1 MKEKFKIK
9 KAQAGVDNT
18 YVRKPYSLLEL
29 EKNKKKQIEEE
40 YKKKQTQL
48 KPKKENKINRDFY
61 EKENQSREA
70 NDNINRRQ
78 QQTNT
83 LGLALSPIPVFGEI
97 YNTANTIANGVVDV
111 AQGEYADVAASLI
124 PFGISKYRPKVRT
137 KDWNTLDSPKGN
149 LYGEYQTI
157 VQQQRLLNPEIKKKF
172 FEHQASIENKTSN
185 MFAKPRKDIDNRIT
199 TENYKDFVN
208 DIHNKTEY
216 DLSSVAGKQPY
227 NLGVGNYG
235 KSGMVFKDAPL
246 NPLQKDIIN
255 AHEKNHGIFAGT
267 LSDDMRKGLMSPFGG
282 IGNKAVKGYKDS
294 AQADEVLARMGQ
306 FKNAVGISDNQPFT
320 LGHLNLIRS
329 NYANKFID
337 NGISDMLSK
346 IPVGSKA
353 EKLFLENM
361 NKYAFGAAGVG
372 AMGISQQKQ
381 FGGEANMEQD
391 VVSAYIQQAGL
402 DQTQAQQL
410 MQELQALDETQ
421 LQQVLGK
428 MQQQLQ
434 SAPMQQAPQQMEEE
448 MMMQYG
454 GIPVDENGVFATGKN
469 PVVVPTR
476 GTGKIS
482 MEGVD
487 FPIDSYDAD
496 TMEYLETMQP
506 NQEYQFDGV
515 NNVLE
520 IPQAKFGIQKM
531 QTGGN
536 IAMDN
541 NRLME
546 YEYELNE
553 DESPL
558 GKKYQKKLDE
568 TFDALATDKLNVKEY
583 FKQKE
588 KLIQEYLA
596 NKHKNDKP
604 VNYLNSPKKFPVKV
618 RDFKSTPA
626 SNPTSA
632 ISTPNYSGNSPVEA
646 IGNPNLRVGDRVDTV
661 GGTPV
666 RDFGITNKNPSRT
679 GEYDFISQLQGKT
692 NRAENIGDYVSW
704 KNEWSDMIP
713 NFESKPYAEQ
723 QKLAMEWVKTNK
735 PNIYQDLKT
744 KWEAAGYKKGNSF
757 EGYLKDGMYA
767 NITSSLRPSLLN
779 DRVAPIAPIE
789 RKPTGLNTK
798 IPTTLPLADIQKKV
812 IAPTIEDD
820 SINPADAIIGKLDNR
835 DMSGRYLSNM
845 KLRNNEIKLPY
856 FQQVDLKTPQ
866 LYQQDITPYINNLY
880 TGYNAAV
887 QNIDMNSAVGQAQA
901 LQLNANLDKSIND
914 VSGSVYNQNL
924 KAAIDWE
931 NQLTGIY
938 NQQSQLDNQNR
949 AAYSDGVD
957 LVRTNKQNVDNQIDA
972 LAYEHKMNQI
982 QNKNKMTLS
991 TLLHPDFYT
1000 TDEGNGQMVLK
1011 RKYNKAPTANSTPTT
1026 TNPSIEAERDF
1037 WKDLALKNSKTKVAK
1052 YGIGKK
1058 KTMC

>member
-1 MKEKFKIK
+1 M
-9 KAQAGVDNT
+9 N
-18 YVRKPYSLLEL
+18 
-29 EKNKKKQIEEE
+29 
-40 YKKKQTQL
+40 
-48 KPKKENKINRDFY
+48 
-61 EKENQSREA
+61 
-70 NDNINRRQ
+70 
-78 QQTNT
+78 
-83 LGLALSPIPVFGEI
+83 EI
-97 YNTANTIANGVVDV
+97 
-111 AQGEYADVAASLI
+111 
-124 PFGISKYRPKVRT
+124 
-137 KDWNTLDSPKGN
+137 
-149 LYGEYQTI
+149 
-157 VQQQRLLNPEIKKKF
+157 
-172 FEHQASIENKTSN
+172 
-185 MFAKPRKDIDNRIT
+185 
-199 TENYKDFVN
+199 VN
-208 DIHNKTEY
+208 
-216 DLSSVAGKQPY
+216 
-227 NLGVGNYG
+227 
-235 KSGMVFKDAPL
+235 
-246 NPLQKDIIN
+246 
-255 AHEKNHGIFAGT
+255 
-267 LSDDMRKGLMSPFGG
+267 
-282 IGNKAVKGYKDS
+282 
-294 AQADEVLARMGQ
+294 
-306 FKNAVGISDNQPFT
+306 
-320 LGHLNLIRS
+320 
-329 NYANKFID
+329 
-337 NGISDMLSK
+337 
-346 IPVGSKA
+346 
-353 EKLFLENM
+353 
-361 NKYAFGAAGVG
+361 
-372 AMGISQQKQ
+372 
-381 FGGEANMEQD
+381 
-391 VVSAYIQQAGL
+391 AYIQQAGL
-402 DQTQAQQL
+402 DKTQAQQL

-434 SAPMQQAPQQMEEE
+434 GNEEAMQYGGYEKWKKALPKNLQQTDTTLYNLRGAYEGGLVPEMSEDGMYHLGSRNPKTGELLKNPKHPTFNKMIEGEAQAGYEVYEKNGKLYSKPKTKQ
-448 MMMQYG
+448 QYG
-454 GIPVDENGVFATGKN
+454 GIPINEDGIFAVGKN

-476 GTGKIS
+476 GTGQIS
-482 MEGVD
+482 MEGVN

-496 TMEYLETMQP
+496 TMQYLDTMQP
-506 NQEYQFDGV
+506 NQQYQFEGV
-515 NNVLE
+515 DNVLE

-531 QTGGN
+531 QMGGN

-541 NRLME
+541 NRLIE
-546 YEYELNE
+546 YEYELGE

-558 GKKYQKKLDE
+558 GKKYQKKIDE
-568 TFDALATDKLNVKEY
+568 TYDALMKDKLNVKEY
-583 FKQKE
+583 FKQRE

-604 VNYLNSPKKFPVKV
+604 VNYLNPPKKYPIKAG
-618 RDFKSTPA
+618 DFKSSPA

-632 ISTPNYSGNSPVEA
+632 ISTSQYSGNFPVTSAQNRPSVTGVVDNYSGNTPVEA
-646 IGNPNLRVGDRVDTV
+646 IGNSNLRVGNRVDTV

-704 KNEWSDMIP
+704 KNEWNDMIP
-713 NFESKPYAEQ
+713 NFSSKPYKEQ
-723 QKLAMEWVKTNK
+723 QQLAMDWVKTNK
-735 PNIYQDLKT
+735 PDVYEGLRKQ
-744 KWEAAGYKKGNSF
+744 WESQGYKKGDSF

-779 DRVAPIAPIE
+779 DRVAPIDPLE

-866 LYQQDITPYINNLY
+866 LYQQDIAPYVNNLY

-914 VSGSVYNQNL
+914 VSGTVYNQNL

-972 LAYEHKMNQI
+972 LAYEHKMKQI
-982 QNKNKMTLS
+982 QNQNKMVLS

-1011 RKYNKAPTANSTPTT
+1011 RKYNKAPTANSTPTN

-1037 WKDLALKNSKTKVAK
+1037 WKDLALKNSKTKAAK

-1058 KTMC
+1058 KAC